1 MMSRSRGSS
10 LAGAGRL
17 WVAGLLTLALAG
29 CGEDMSDL
37 GQFVAKAKSAAPRR
51 IEPLPEIR
59 PHETFKYEAAHLRDP
74 FEKILFHRAGPSKK
88 KEVAGSGPK
97 PDLNRPKEALEAY
110 PLDALRMVGTLEQ
123 DATQWALIRASDG
136 AIHRV
141 TTGNHMGQ
149 NYGKIIR
156 ISETEVEL
164 MEIVPDGLGNYTERR
179 ASLAISE

>member
-1 MMSRSRGSS
+1 MSPSRSAR
-10 LAGAGRL
+10 LARAGRL
-17 WVAGLLTLALAG
+17 CGAGLLALALGG
-29 CGEDMSDL
+29 CAQEMGDL
-37 GQFVAKAKSAAPRR
+37 EQFVQQAKAAAPRR
-51 IEPLPEIR
+51 IEPLPEIQ

-74 FEKILFHRAGPSKK
+74 FEEIMFHRPGAGKK
-88 KEVAGSGPK
+88 KQVANAGPK
-97 PDLNRPKEALEAY
+97 PDLNRPKEALEAF
-110 PLDALRMVGTLEQ
+110 PLDALRMVGILEQ
-123 DATQWALIRASDG
+123 DATQWALIRSSDG
-136 AIHRV
+136 TIHRV